1 MKRIIASGIGV
12 LALGGFLAF
21 QPVAGGAGGG
31 GLTFT
36 PTQPQASETQLPS
49 SQASPASQSPQ
60 GVLSGNESSDAVK
73 QSSGSGGAALQG
85 TSPAQPPQI
94 SGGGR
99 GDDDDDDEGEDHHRE
114 RHHDED
120 DDDEED
126 YGDFEGH
133 DD

>member
-21 QPVAGGAGGG
+21 QPVAGGVGGG

-36 PTQPQASETQLPS
+36 PTQPQASATQTPTNLTT
-49 SQASPASQSPQ
+49 PASESPQ

-94 SGGGR
+94 SSGGR
-99 GDDDDDDEGEDHHRE
+99 GDDDDDEGEDHHRE

-120 DDDEED
+120 EFDDEDGD
-126 YGDFEGH
+126 YEGH

>member
-1 MKRIIASGIGV
+1 MKRIIASGIGA

-36 PTQPQASETQLPS
+36 AAQPQASETQSPTTLTT
-49 SQASPASQSPQ
+49 PASESPQ

-85 TSPAQPPQI
+85 TSPAQSPQI

-99 GDDDDDDEGEDHHRE
+99 GDDDDYEDDEDDEDE
-114 RHHDED
+114 FDDED
-120 DDDEED
+120 DD
-126 YGDFEGH
+126 YEGH

>member
-36 PTQPQASETQLPS
+36 PAQPQASETQLPS

-114 RHHDED
+114 RHHDGD

>member
-36 PTQPQASETQLPS
+36 PAQPQVSETQSPTNLTT
-49 SQASPASQSPQ
+49 PASEFPQ

-85 TSPAQPPQI
+85 TSPTQPPQI

-120 DDDEED
+120 EYGDEDDD
-126 YGDFEGH
+126 YEGH

>member
-21 QPVAGGAGGG
+21 QPVASGAGGG

-36 PTQPQASETQLPS
+36 PAQPQASETQLPS
-49 SQASPASQSPQ
+49 SQASPASESPQ

-99 GDDDDDDEGEDHHRE
+99 GDDHDDDEDEYD
-114 RHHDED
+114 DED
-120 DDDEED
+120 DDYD
-126 YGDFEGH
+126 YEGH

>member
-36 PTQPQASETQLPS
+36 PAQPQASETQLPS

-99 GDDDDDDEGEDHHRE
+99 GDDDDDEGEDHHRE
-114 RHHDED
+114 RHHDGD

-126 YGDFEGH
+126 DGDFDGH